1 MLHKPR
7 TICLHV
13 NSDQKATTSH
23 LITPQTMGHQVKPF
37 VSLEVV
43 RADEVSASSEA
54 LSLSDSGTAI
64 IVFLMS
70 GEADFSAST
79 HKQASLKQGHLKQG
93 DVLWLLSGSG
103 IQYSLTPKTQDFVC
117 VKLRVALSPALESA
131 PGQSIYLDSV
141 LIERDGPAQILLG
154 QHGDANSQLALP
166 ALINY
171 LVVTLKAGQVWTYEP
186 PVNHRIAWI
195 AVVSGKVKTSN
206 VLVAS
211 SEIAVYENSNTSV
224 SFLAE
229 DDCVFLLG
237 TSQQYS
243 YQEYSHHESAHNLA
257 LETYSMPSE
266 GKVFNYP
273 EYKTADRFHA
283 RRNALHV

>member
-1 MLHKPR
+1 MLHRPR

-13 NSDQKATTSH
+13 NNDHKATSSH

-54 LSLSDSGTAI
+54 LLLSDSGTAI

-70 GEADFSAST
+70 GEADYSAST
-79 HKQASLKQGHLKQG
+79 HRQAGLKQGHLKQG

-103 IQYSLTPKTQDFVC
+103 IQYSITPKTQDFLC
-117 VKLRVALSPALESA
+117 VKLRVALSPALKFA
-131 PGQSIYLDSV
+131 PAQSIYLDSV
-141 LIERDGPAQILLG
+141 LVERDGPAQILLG

-171 LVVTLKAGQVWTYEP
+171 LVVTLKAGQVWVYEP
-186 PVNHRIAWI
+186 SVNHRIAWI
-195 AVVSGKVKTSN
+195 AVIGGKVKTSN

-211 SEIAVYENSNTSV
+211 SEIAVYENSNTSL

-229 DDCVFLLG
+229 EDCVFLLG
-237 TSQQYS
+237 TSQQCS
-243 YQEYSHHESAHNLA
+243 SSEYTNDLVVKKSLLS
-257 LETYSMPSE
+257 TSSKP
-266 GKVFNYP
+266 FNEKWP
-273 EYKTADRFHA
+273 EAFVMCT
-283 RRNALHV
+283 